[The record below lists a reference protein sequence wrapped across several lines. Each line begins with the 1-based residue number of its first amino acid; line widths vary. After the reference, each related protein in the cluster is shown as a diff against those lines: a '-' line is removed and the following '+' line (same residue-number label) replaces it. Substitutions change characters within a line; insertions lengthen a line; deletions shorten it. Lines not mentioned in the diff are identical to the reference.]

1 MKRREFLSASFFAG
15 AASLSTI
22 AATIN
27 KSNETKPEYY
37 ELRRYHM
44 LNRSKQNVLN
54 DFLQNA
60 AIPAMNR
67 IGIEPVGVF
76 SVMYGPNSPTLYV
89 LLPHKS
95 LESFAVATSLLTA
108 DAKYQ
113 RAGASFLNAPLSDPA
128 YVRMESSLMVAFEQ
142 MPKLKVPEKRAR
154 IFELRRYENH
164 SVKASKKKIEMFN
177 VGGEIEI
184 FLKTGLQPVFFGETL
199 IGARLPNLTYML
211 VFDNMAERDKRWS
224 VFSSSPEWKKLRSAP
239 EYADNVVNVNVIFLQ
254 PTPYSQI

>member
-22 AATIN
+22 AASIN
-27 KSNETKPEYY
+27 ESDETKPEYY

-44 LNRSKQNVLN
+44 LNRSKQKVLD
-54 DFLQNA
+54 DFLGNA

-89 LLPHKS
+89 LLPHES
-95 LESFAVATSLLTA
+95 LESFAVATSRLTA

-113 RAGASFLNAPLSDPA
+113 SAGASFLNAPLSDPA
-128 YVRMESSLMVAFEQ
+128 YVRIESSLMVAFER
-142 MPKLKVPEKRAR
+142 MPELKVPEKKSR

-164 SVKASKKKIEMFN
+164 SVKVSKKKIEMFN
-177 VGGEIEI
+177 AGGEIEI

-199 IGARLPNLTYML
+199 IGPRLPNLTYML
-211 VFDNMAERDKRWS
+211 VFDDMAERDRRWS
-224 VFSSSPEWKKLRSAP
+224 VFSGSPEWKKLRSAP
-239 EYADNVVNVNVIFLQ
+239 EYADIVVNVNVIFLR